1 MRALNRWQSSA
12 ILLVCPFIC
21 FWKIFLAHADYSF
34 FYTNDAAQ
42 HSYPWY
48 QYVGRWVHG
57 GIIPLWDLALQSGRP
72 LLGEMRPGVLYPF
85 NLLLWVLT
93 GTEKGVPL
101 FSMDVFVVLAVVMAS
116 LFEYRLARYL
126 GLGRYA
132 SIIAAIIYGYGGF
145 IIENATWQQAILNSV
160 IWLPLLVLLFLRA
173 YNADAGKAR
182 TAFTISSGMV
192 LGIMILAGHI
202 QPPVHAILC
211 LALLALYLPY
221 SAPTRPLHIN
231 LRWSLLLFAGTV
243 VLGGLTAAPQIVTSW
258 EYGKQSLRWLGWD
271 SLAPLNALAHIPYA
285 WGGHF
290 ERGHIQDV
298 YSSINP
304 GLWAGADYFGVAPIL
319 LAIAAFLFVREKNA
333 RFFKITL
340 VFGILFWLGDFSVL
354 HGLMY
359 GLIPLI
365 DKVRQPYRVIFVI
378 HFCLATLAG
387 FGANALAH
395 AIRSRDKKVFYG
407 FFSILLW
414 VGGIV
419 AGVSLMAGMFAI
431 IFKASTMTDDSL
443 EWTLRFALLLLT
455 ATTLFYLRQA
465 GRIRLG
471 IFRGLLLI
479 LVAFDLFSFFSYS
492 ILSRY
497 GYKNTNN
504 LFPLVHYAPNDAI
517 RFLVSKAQQD
527 LFRVEVLDD
536 ALPLNSAMVH
546 GYQEI
551 TGSTTTGLELY
562 HEFRGINWNPQSIIP
577 RLLNRRYIIS
587 RTTLTGFREIMR
599 DPIKVYEDTEAMDRV
614 AWIPR
619 ALILHDSAAVTN
631 ALNTASFDP
640 RTSILVTSEYA
651 GLIPPELRVDSLHT
665 SDSLPSAGRARVLT
679 YQPNKIIVAA
689 SATQRGIIL
698 LSEIFYP
705 GWRAKVDGTPVPIIK
720 ADQVLRALVVPAGE
734 HKIELLYRP
743 TFFFPSLWL
752 SLAVF
757 VSFLISLYFMLK
769 RA

>member
-1 MRALNRWQSSA
+1 
-12 ILLVCPFIC
+12 
-21 FWKIFLAHADYSF
+21 
-34 FYTNDAAQ
+34 
-42 HSYPWY
+42 
-48 QYVGRWVHG
+48 
-57 GIIPLWDLALQSGRP
+57 
-72 LLGEMRPGVLYPF
+72 
-85 NLLLWVLT
+85 
-93 GTEKGVPL
+93 
-101 FSMDVFVVLAVVMAS
+101 
-116 LFEYRLARYL
+116 
-126 GLGRYA
+126 
-132 SIIAAIIYGYGGF
+132 
-145 IIENATWQQAILNSV
+145 
-160 IWLPLLVLLFLRA
+160 
-173 YNADAGKAR
+173 
-182 TAFTISSGMV
+182 
-192 LGIMILAGHI
+192 
-202 QPPVHAILC
+202 
-211 LALLALYLPY
+211 
-221 SAPTRPLHIN
+221 
-231 LRWSLLLFAGTV
+231 
-243 VLGGLTAAPQIVTSW
+243 
-258 EYGKQSLRWLGWD
+258 
-271 SLAPLNALAHIPYA
+271 
-285 WGGHF
+285 
-290 ERGHIQDV
+290 
-298 YSSINP
+298 
-304 GLWAGADYFGVAPIL
+304 
-319 LAIAAFLFVREKNA
+319 
-333 RFFKITL
+333 
-340 VFGILFWLGDFSVL
+340 
-354 HGLMY
+354 
-359 GLIPLI
+359 
-365 DKVRQPYRVIFVI
+365 
-378 HFCLATLAG
+378 
-387 FGANALAH
+387 
-395 AIRSRDKKVFYG
+395 
-407 FFSILLW
+407 
-414 VGGIV
+414 
-419 AGVSLMAGMFAI
+419 
-431 IFKASTMTDDSL
+431 
-443 EWTLRFALLLLT
+443 
-455 ATTLFYLRQA
+455 
-465 GRIRLG
+465 
-471 IFRGLLLI
+471 LI

-536 ALPLNSAMVH
+536 ALPLNSGMVH

-631 ALNTASFDP
+631 ALNTASFNP